1 MNVITECI
9 DIQKILYLHV
19 FFKIKR
25 CKKDYTYTG
34 HTII

>member
-9 DIQKILYLHV
+9 DIQKILRFHV

-25 CKKDYTYTG
+25 CAKGYTYTS
-34 HTII
+34 HTVI